1 MSRPG
6 IDRYA
11 ALGVY
16 LALAAVTLAR
26 DGFSIPWHYWQL
38 LPVDA
43 LRDAPAAALL
53 DLHAQPPF
61 LNALLALMLALSRAT
76 GFSPEAIGGVL
87 QLAAGAVGLLAVNEL
102 AARLVAHRTMRIA
115 IMALVLLNP
124 FLYASIAH
132 FTYTPWEMVFL
143 ALLGVCGLAWF
154 EAPGPVRLAALLAT
168 ALLLVHTRT
177 VWHPAW
183 FLGIVALALAL
194 ALVPVRGRLAGR
206 RHAIAAVVAMAFA
219 LRSAWPTKNL
229 VRFGFFG
236 FSSWQGYYSSRNV
249 VDSGFVQGFFARS
262 ADEQHDPAV
271 MERLR
276 QFVPP
281 EFAGRPVLAALQKP
295 DGSPNWNHF
304 SIIPVSRELGR
315 IARGI
320 LAERP
325 GLLLERLR
333 MYYLNGLATFEGRNP
348 YTDRLGWDL
357 VRGEANESRWARAYE
372 AVAVQ
377 RFRGRDVGPAPRL
390 TTGMAFLYPLLL
402 LAPLPVLWRR
412 RRRFGAPEATIAL
425 MLFCGVWVTTLIL
438 AVDGM
443 EGARSRWAVQPF
455 LWIGVAWAIEAL
467 RADRH
472 SR

>member
-1 MSRPG
+1 MSRPALDRAAVVG
-6 IDRYA
+6 I
-11 ALGVY
+11 Y
-16 LALAAVTLAR
+16 LALAAAR
-26 DGFSIPWHYWQL
+26 IATDGFSIPWHYWQL

-61 LNALLALMLALSRAT
+61 LNALLALLLALSRAT
-76 GFSPEAIGGVL
+76 GLSPEAIGAVL
-87 QLAAGAVGLLAVNEL
+87 QVAAGAAGVLAVNEL
-102 AARLVAHRTMRIA
+102 AARLVAHRAARLA

-132 FTYTPWEMVFL
+132 FTYTPWEMVFF
-143 ALLGVCGLAWF
+143 AWLGVCALAWF
-154 EAPGPVRLAALLAT
+154 DAPGPARLAALLST

-183 FLGIVALALAL
+183 FLGILGIALF
-194 ALVPVRGRLAGR
+194 PVRSRLAGR
-206 RHAIAAVVAMAFA
+206 WRAVGAVVAAAVA
-219 LRSAWPTKNL
+219 LLLAWPTKNL

-249 VDSGFVQGFFARS
+249 IDSGFVQGFFARS
-262 ADEQHDPAV
+262 ADEPRDPAV

-281 EFAGRPVLAALQKP
+281 EFAARPALAALQKP

-315 IARGI
+315 VARGV

-325 GLLLERLR
+325 GLLIERLR

-357 VRGEANESRWARAYE
+357 VRGEETDGAWSRAYE

-377 RFRGRDVGPAPRL
+377 RFRGRDVGPTPRL
-390 TTGMAFLYPLLL
+390 TTGMALLYPLLL
-402 LAPLPVLWRR
+402 LAPVPALWRR
-412 RRRFGAPEATIAL
+412 RKRFGAAEATVAL
-425 MLFCGVWVTTLIL
+425 LLFCGVWVTTLVL

-455 LWIGVAWAIEAL
+455 LWIGVAWALEAMGPK
-467 RADRH
+467 RR
-472 SR
+472 SS